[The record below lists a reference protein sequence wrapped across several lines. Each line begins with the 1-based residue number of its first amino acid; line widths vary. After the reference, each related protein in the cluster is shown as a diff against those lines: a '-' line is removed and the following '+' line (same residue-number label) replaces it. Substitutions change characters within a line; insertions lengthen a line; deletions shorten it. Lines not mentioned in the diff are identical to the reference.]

1 MAMMEWYVSSY
12 VGVLSAEVIPG
23 RALSSQQW
31 LEINTDLSRRFPL
44 ADALVYARFGV
55 ESSNSSEEAVLGHQA
70 RLQGRLL
77 ALSEMSCERSESV
90 ALWLWSWLFKRVTF
104 SGKANKES
112 LFSDVKRRGRLA
124 LSDGSKLTRLGLL
137 SLSERLACDQVV
149 DEVLLEVCD
158 FCEAL
163 FTAVMREY
171 QVGNGGAASLAQSVS
186 KSAGVVKPSSL
197 PGKGLRGLGV

>member
-12 VGVLSAEVIPG
+12 VSACSVEVSPG
-23 RALSSQQW
+23 RALSSAQW

-55 ESSNSSEEAVLGHQA
+55 ELSASDEGVVLGHQE

-77 ALSEMSCERSESV
+77 ALSEMSCERSDSV
-90 ALWLWSWLFKRVTF
+90 AWWLWSWLFKRVSF
-104 SGKANKES
+104 AGKVNKES
-112 LFSDVKRRGRLA
+112 VFADVKRRGRLA
-124 LSDGSKLTRLGLL
+124 MSDGSKLYGLGLL

-163 FTAVMREY
+163 FTAVMRECY
-171 QVGNGGAASLAQSVS
+171 QGGESASSRTSPVGGLAE
-186 KSAGVVKPSSL
+186 VVKRGVLS
-197 PGKGLRGLGV
+197 GKGEGRRYE